1 MTDAQHADVL
11 VQTGPEDVAHKRREN
26 MDNPDEMQCYW
37 TVSGTP
43 RKTGRGGAMLFS
55 DGESVWGTATITEV
69 EDGKIW
75 FRPIRTADGLSFDL
89 PIDPPTRGFAYIT
102 EEMVE

>member
-1 MTDAQHADVL
+1 MSDHADVL
-11 VQTGPEDVAHKRREN
+11 VQTEPEDVDHKIREN
-26 MDNPDEMQCYW
+26 MDDPYGTLCYW

-43 RKTGRGGAMLFS
+43 QKTGRGGTMLFS
-55 DGESVWGTATITEV
+55 DGTEVWGTATITEV

-75 FRPIRTADGLSFDL
+75 FKPIRKATGLRFDL
-89 PIDPPTRGFAYIT
+89 PIEPPTRGFAYIT